1 MATIFNNLF
10 YGMPYG
16 ISQTVTDDQ
25 VTNNIGYQS
34 YDDCWHMPY
43 QPQMPM
49 WGMMMGG
56 MWGMNKPQ
64 QQYQQPMNNFWN
76 MFSQI
81 FSNWQNNGWNP
92 STPAPTPAPVPSPAA
107 ILYGT
112 NANESFT
119 LNAGN
124 QTLYASGGNDT
135 ITVNSAGN
143 TIYGQNGR
151 DYVRFNSGAINNVY
165 VNDGSS
171 PMSDEIFF
179 AKGAAGNTA
188 YNYDASGVLGARNG
202 TGTAVFQGK
211 ESEYIVYRDIDADGG
226 IKVVKRLANGDPNE
240 NAANFLYGY
249 TNVYFS
255 QEQ

>member
-1 MATIFNNLF
+1 MTIFNNLF
-10 YGMPYG
+10 FGLPYG
-16 ISQTVTDDQ
+16 ISQSVDGDQ
-25 VTNNIGYQS
+25 VTNNIGYQAP
-34 YDDCWHMPY
+34 DW
-43 QPQMPM
+43 QMPIM
-49 WGMMMGG
+49 PHMGIMG
-56 MWGMNKPQ
+56 N
-64 QQYQQPMNNFWN
+64 QQYQQPQQPSFNNFWN
-76 MFSQI
+76 LFSQL
-81 FSNWQNNGWNP
+81 FSNWQNNGGWNWNWNNTP
-92 STPAPTPAPVPSPAA
+92 SPAPAPAPVPSPAS

-112 NANESFT
+112 NANETFA

-179 AKGAAGNTA
+179 ANGAAGNTA
-188 YNYDASGVLGARNG
+188 YNYDASGVLGKRNG
-202 TGTAVFQGK
+202 TGTAVFQGQ
-211 ESEYIVYRDIDADGG
+211 ESDYIVYRDIDADGG
-226 IKVVKRLANGDPNE
+226 IKVVKRLANGDPND

-249 TNVYFS
+249 SNVYFS
-255 QEQ
+255 KEQ